1 MHRQVV
7 QIYST
12 TQNVDMYTLQ
22 MEAAS
27 VVVFPFVQC
36 RLVAPLVVDGSRD
49 SKSSCSVG
57 INGFTSSGYGGF
69 ICYCSEELVVVLC
82 GFRIRA
88 IVAGLTVRFHWYCVL
103 AVRGRMTGG

>member
-1 MHRQVV
+1 MYMHRQVI

-27 VVVFPFVQC
+27 VEVFVN
-36 RLVAPLVVDGSRD
+36 GSCD

-57 INGFTSSGYGGF
+57 VNGFTGTCSRSGGF
-69 ICYCSEELVVVLC
+69 ICICSEELVVVLC
-82 GFRIRA
+82 GFRI
-88 IVAGLTVRFHWYCVL
+88 
-103 AVRGRMTGG
+103 GGHCGWW